1 MPDALVI
8 AGCLSGEKND
18 AGVAALVEE
27 LAASVGA
34 GAVLRART
42 GGRPVGRSLPDVLAE
57 LRSGGVRRALVV
69 TTHVADGRLQRAAA
83 SAVRDA
89 APGFESLR
97 LASPLLAGEKD
108 FAVVAAALDEALPAR
123 PGRVVALAGHRG
135 LECEAALARLEG
147 ALLARGRDDVLVD
160 APERLAARLEG
171 VGPKVL
177 LGPFLMALGHHARHE
192 VLGELARS
200 LSADVWPHSLAELPA
215 IRHLIVD
222 HAIGDGLFLS
232 ETLGQARTQP
242 RPVPESLREIT
253 RPQIAERTE
262 HEARHCL

>member
-18 AGVAALVEE
+18 AGVAALVDE
-27 LAASVGA
+27 LAAAVGA

-42 GGRPVGRSLPDVLAE
+42 GGRPVGRPLSDVLAE

-69 TTHVADGRLQRAAA
+69 TTHVTNGRLQREAA

-97 LASPLLAGEKD
+97 LAPPLLAGERD
-108 FAVVAAALDEALPAR
+108 CAAVAAALDEALPAR
-123 PGRVVALAGHRG
+123 PGRIVALAGHRG
-135 LECEAALARLEG
+135 PECEAALARLEG
-147 ALLARGRDDVLVD
+147 ALRARGRDDVLVD
-160 APERLAARLEG
+160 APERLTARLEG
-171 VGPKVL
+171 VGLKVL

-192 VLGELARS
+192 VLGELARG
-200 LSADVWPHSLAELPA
+200 LSADVWPHSLSELPA
-215 IRHLIVD
+215 VRRLVVD
-222 HAIGDGLFLS
+222 HAIGDGLFLP
-232 ETLGQARTQP
+232 EFLGQAWTACG
-242 RPVPESLREIT
+242 PVPKTLGEIT
-253 RPQIAERTE
+253 RPQIERTE